1 MKNKFINW
9 LKKFF
14 NKNKTII
21 NKNKT
26 IISIIFIGLMFIV
39 LLDINF
45 IGYKYN
51 VFFSYFYL

>member
-21 NKNKT
+21 NKNKQT
-26 IISIIFIGLMFIV
+26 NKGE
-39 LLDINF
+39 N
-45 IGYKYN
+45 KQWRN
-51 VFFSYFYL
+51 TR